1 MPFCGF
7 NKKMLEGI
15 TAFSEGLVEH
25 GLFDRGK
32 KNNETIEQ
40 GIRRELSDMTRLLPE
55 LNKID
60 DNAKKTLTEGLVK
73 YAMGFYLI
81 MRKNGVENELKDYK
95 EVIGKIG
102 KYFKGMD
109 SKYYN
114 ELEGKPDDMEEL
126 AKYLSNFKI

>member
-1 MPFCGF
+1 MPLCGF
-7 NKKMLEGI
+7 NKKMLEGVI
-15 TAFSEGLVEH
+15 AFSQGLVEH
-25 GLFDRGK
+25 GLFYKGK

-81 MRKNGVENELKDYK
+81 MRKNGVEDGLKDYK
-95 EVIGKIG
+95 AVIEKIG
-102 KYFKGMD
+102 KYFESMD
-109 SKYYN
+109 SKYYS
-114 ELEGKPDDMEEL
+114 ELEGKPEDMEEL
-126 AKYLSNFKI
+126 TKYLNDIKI

>member
-1 MPFCGF
+1 MPLCGF
-7 NKKMLEGI
+7 NKKMLEGVV
-15 TAFSEGLVEH
+15 AFSEGLVEH
-25 GLFDRGK
+25 GLFYRGN
-32 KNNETIEQ
+32 KNNETIER

-60 DNAKKTLTEGLVK
+60 DNAKRTLTEGLVK

-81 MRKNGVENELKDYK
+81 MRKNGVEDGLKDYK

-102 KYFKGMD
+102 EYFKGMD
-109 SKYYN
+109 SKYYS

-126 AKYLSNFKI
+126 ARYLNDIKI

>member
-1 MPFCGF
+1 
-7 NKKMLEGI
+7 MLEGVV
-15 TAFSEGLVEH
+15 AFSEGLVEH
-25 GLFDRGK
+25 GLFYRGN
-32 KNNETIEQ
+32 KNNETIER

-60 DNAKKTLTEGLVK
+60 DNAKRTLTEGLVK

-81 MRKNGVENELKDYK
+81 MRKNGVEDGLKDYK

-102 KYFKGMD
+102 EYFKGMD
-109 SKYYN
+109 SKYYS

-126 AKYLSNFKI
+126 ARYLNDIKI

>member
-1 MPFCGF
+1 MPLCGF

-15 TAFSEGLVEH
+15 TAFSQGLVEH
-25 GLFDRGK
+25 GLFYKGK

-60 DNAKKTLTEGLVK
+60 DNAKRTLTEGLVK

-81 MRKNGVENELKDYK
+81 MRKNGVEDGLKDYK
-95 EVIGKIG
+95 AVIEKIG
-102 KYFKGMD
+102 KYFESMD
-109 SKYYN
+109 SKYYS

-126 AKYLSNFKI
+126 ARYLNDIKI